1 MQKNPSRPIMRTIRT
16 LLLSCLLP
24 LGTPALAADIS
35 AYTEELP
42 PLNFQDG
49 AQVGGFATE
58 LLQMVMQ
65 QAGYSVDIQL
75 QPWARAYR
83 TVMEGQD
90 RLIYSITRTP
100 EREPLFHWVGPISP
114 RQIKL
119 YRLTSRNDIQIHTE
133 ADLMRYKLGAM
144 FESAAAKK
152 LAGLGMQPER
162 GLDLGASDEVTL
174 KKLMLGRT
182 DMVAMLDWA
191 MAWQLKQQ
199 NIDPRRVRPV
209 WLLDGGSQYWF
220 ALNRDTALYKVKRL
234 QSALNQI
241 STDGRMQKLR
251 QKYLSE

>member
-1 MQKNPSRPIMRTIRT
+1 MRLFSI
-16 LLLSCLLP
+16 LLLAGCCSLALP
-24 LGTPALAADIS
+24 AQAADIS

-42 PLNFQDG
+42 PLNYQNG
-49 AQVGGFATE
+49 PWVGGFSTE
-58 LLQMVMQ
+58 LLQLVMR

-83 TVMEGQD
+83 TVLEGPD

-119 YRLTSRNDIQIHTE
+119 YRLNTRSDILIHTE

-162 GLDLGASDEVTL
+162 GLDLSASDEVAL

-182 DMVAMLDWA
+182 DLVAMLDWA

-199 NIDPRRVRPV
+199 KIDPRRVRPV
-209 WLLDGGSQYWF
+209 WLLDGSSQYWF
-220 ALNRDTALYKVKRL
+220 ALNRDTPLHKVKRL
-234 QSALNQI
+234 QEALNQI
-241 STDGRMQKLR
+241 SSDGRLQQLR
-251 QKYLSE
+251 QKYLAE

>member
-1 MQKNPSRPIMRTIRT
+1 MRLIRT
-16 LLLSCLLP
+16 LLLACLLP
-24 LGTPALAADIS
+24 LAAPAPAAEIA

-42 PLNFQDG
+42 PLNYQDG
-49 AQVGGFATE
+49 AQVAGFATE
-58 LLQMVMQ
+58 LLQMVAQ
-65 QAGYSVDIQL
+65 QAGFSIDIQIL
-75 QPWARAYR
+75 PWARAYR
-83 TVMEGQD
+83 TVLEGPD

-100 EREPLFHWVGPISP
+100 EREQLFHWVGPISP

-119 YRLTSRNDIQIHTE
+119 YRLSSRNDIQIQHE
-133 ADLMRYKLGAM
+133 ADLVRYKSGAM

-152 LAGLGMQPER
+152 LAGFGLQPEH

-220 ALNRDTALYKVKRL
+220 ALHRDTPLQKVKRL
-234 QSALNQI
+234 QAALNQI
-241 STDGRMQKLR
+241 SADGRMQKLR
-251 QKYLSE
+251 QKYLAE

>member
-1 MQKNPSRPIMRTIRT
+1 MRLTPA
-16 LLLSCLLP
+16 LLLAAVCQLAV
-24 LGTPALAADIS
+24 PALAADIS

-42 PLNFQDG
+42 PLNYQNG
-49 AQVGGFATE
+49 SQVGGFATE
-58 LLQMVMQ
+58 LLQLTMR

-83 TVMEGQD
+83 TVLEGPD

-119 YRLTSRNDIQIHTE
+119 YRLSSRNDIQIHSE

-152 LAGLGMQPER
+152 LAGFGLQPER
-162 GLDLGASDEVTL
+162 GLDLSASDEIAL
-174 KKLMLGRT
+174 KKLMLDRT

-199 NIDPRRVRPV
+199 KIDPRRVRPV
-209 WLLDGGSQYWF
+209 WLLDGSSQYWF
-220 ALNRDTALYKVKRL
+220 ALSRGTPQYKVKRL
-234 QSALNQI
+234 QTALNQI
-241 STDGRMQKLR
+241 SNDGRLQQLR